1 MSTPKPKFCQGCRKP
16 FTVSGYRSHL
26 KQTRKPACIAA
37 FEGDYFGVYSGDDF
51 EDFDEALTDSLDSGE
66 TEDERRERERERLE
80 EEDDDE
86 RGASD
91 LEAETGWEP
100 PPRAGPPA
108 DSQHAGHGPNT
119 DNDTVEQGV
128 HEGAAPRRLHAHD
141 HLHTRTFPIQ
151 FPSMLAGAP
160 IDRPRERSAY
170 ETYQKYI
177 DEANV
182 NPYAPFTSRLD
193 WEVARWAKMRG
204 PGSTAVS
211 ELLQIEGLASLLG
224 LSYKDS
230 RELNNII
237 DDHLSSSRPRFVR
250 REVVVA
256 GQAYEI
262 FYRDVLAC
270 IQALYGDPEFAG
282 LLVFAPEKH
291 YSNADHTMRV
301 YFDLHTGKWW
311 WETQKEIEKRLPG
324 ATIVP
329 VMISSDKTQLTVF
342 GSKTAYPVYM
352 TIGNLPK
359 DIRRK
364 PSRRGQ
370 ILLAYLPAS
379 RLEHITNG
387 AARRRTLANLYHA
400 CMGHVLA
407 PLKAAGTDGIELTS
421 GDGATR
427 RSHPIFA
434 MHIGD
439 YPEQLLVACCSNGTC
454 PKCCVMRNDVG
465 QDTDPNRPL
474 RDLQE
479 VLDAL
484 DTLDDGPVVFSRA
497 CREAGIKPIAAPF
510 WKDLPYVDI
519 FTSITPDILHQL
531 YQGMVKHLLSWLKS
545 SYGPEEL
552 DARCRRLPP
561 NHQVR
566 LFLRG
571 VTSLQKVTGKEHGD
585 ICRILLGLIIGL
597 PLIGGISPS
606 RLVRAVRA
614 LLDFLYL
621 AQYPAHTSETLAL
634 MEDALRRFHDNKA
647 IFVQLGVREHFRLPK
662 LHSLDHYITSIKLF
676 GTTDNYDTQYTERLH
691 IDFAK
696 DAYRATNRKDEFPQM
711 TVWLE
716 RREKILRHEAYVNWR
731 LRRSP
736 CQDVMEPQLAALVVR
751 PIPHTVM
758 SSPRAAGEAP
768 HALATAWTPIRLTKW
783 PSVKALSFNAAAE
796 RYGAR
801 YLRDALARFI
811 VQYRNPMFSFAEIEQ
826 ESLDIDFP
834 FRQFSVFHKLK
845 FLLNDAQDFSI
856 MEDVHDVAH
865 ARPQRV
871 DKHGRIVPGRFDTV
885 LLNDGTGGLTGLQG
899 YHVAQLRLV
908 FKLPPAASTELFP
921 DVIAPGY
928 LAYVERFTPFTP
940 PSRDHGLYKVSR
952 QRDSAGARLATVV
965 EVRSIRRSCHLF
977 PITGAVIPRE
987 WTSSTVLDTC
997 ESFWLNSFSDLHMYM
1012 IAL

>member
-1 MSTPKPKFCQGCRKP
+1 MSAPKPKFCQGCRKP

-26 KQTRKPACIAA
+26 KQTKKPAC
-37 FEGDYFGVYSGDDF
+37 DYFGLYSSNDF
-51 EDFDEALTDSLDSGE
+51 EDFDEAPMDSLDSDE
-66 TEDERRERERERLE
+66 TEDEQRERERERLE

-91 LEAETGWEP
+91 LEAERGWEP
-100 PPRAGPPA
+100 PPRAGPSVNA
-108 DSQHAGHGPNT
+108 EHAGQPNAHP
-119 DNDTVEQGV
+119 DPIDPGIP
-128 HEGAAPRRLHAHD
+128 EGAPPRRPHAYA
-141 HLHTRTFPIQ
+141 HLRAKTFPIR
-151 FPSMLAGAP
+151 FPSNLAGAP

-177 DEANV
+177 DKANT
-182 NPYAPFTSRLD
+182 NPYAPFTSCID

-211 ELLQIEGLASLLG
+211 ELLQIEGLVSLLG
-224 LSYKDS
+224 LSYRNS
-230 RELNNII
+230 RELNSII
-237 DDHLSSSRPRFVR
+237 DNDLSSSQ
-250 REVVVA
+250 VVVA

-291 YSNADHTMRV
+291 YCNADHTVRV
-301 YFDLHTGKWW
+301 FFDLHTGKWW

-329 VMISSDKTQLTVF
+329 VIISSDKTQLTVF

-359 DIRRK
+359 DVRRK
-364 PSRRGQ
+364 PSRHGQ

-379 RLEHITNG
+379 RLEHIANK

-400 CMGHVLA
+400 CMGHILA
-407 PLKAAGTDGIELTS
+407 PLKAAGTDGIDLTS
-421 GDGATR
+421 GDGTTR

-439 YPEQLLVACCSNGTC
+439 YPEQLLVTCCLNGTC
-454 PKCCVMRNDVG
+454 PKCSISRNDVG
-465 QDTDPNRPL
+465 QDTNPDQPL
-474 RDLQE
+474 RDLAE

-484 DTLDDGPVVFSRA
+484 DTLDDGPAAFSRA
-497 CREAGIKPIAAPF
+497 CREAGIKPVAAPF

-519 FTSITPDILHQL
+519 FSSITPDILHQL
-531 YQGMVKHLLSWLKS
+531 YQGVIKHLLSWLKA

-634 MEDALRRFHDNKA
+634 MEDSLRRFHDNKA

-662 LHSLDHYITSIKLF
+662 LHSLDHYISSIKLF

-696 DAYRATNRKDEFPQM
+696 DAYRATNHKDEFPQM

-716 RREKILRHEAYVNWR
+716 RREKVLRHEAYVNWR
-731 LRRSP
+731 LRRPPAKDAS
-736 CQDVMEPQLAALVVR
+736 EPQVPPLV
-751 PIPHTVM
+751 PAH
-758 SSPRAAGEAP
+758 SAGEVP
-768 HALATAWTPIRLTKW
+768 HAPVTAWTPIRLTKW
-783 PSVKALSFNAAAE
+783 PSVKALSFDAAAE

-811 VQYRNPMFSFAEIEQ
+811 VRYRNPMFSFAEIEQ
-826 ESLDIDFP
+826 GSLDIDFP
-834 FRQFSVFHKLK
+834 FRHFSVFHKLK
-845 FLLNDAQDFSI
+845 FLLNDAQELSI

-865 ARPQRV
+865 ARPRRV
-871 DKHGRIVPGRFDTV
+871 DKYGRTVPGRFDTV

-928 LAYVERFTPFTP
+928 LAYVERFTPFATP
-940 PSRDHGLYKVSR
+940 SPDHGLYKVTR
-952 QRDSAGARLATVV
+952 QRDAAGARLATVV
-965 EVRSIRRSCHLF
+965 EVRNIRRSCHLL
-977 PITGAVIPRE
+977 PVTGAVIPRE

-997 ESFWLNSFSDLHMYM
+997 ENFWLNTFSDLHMYM